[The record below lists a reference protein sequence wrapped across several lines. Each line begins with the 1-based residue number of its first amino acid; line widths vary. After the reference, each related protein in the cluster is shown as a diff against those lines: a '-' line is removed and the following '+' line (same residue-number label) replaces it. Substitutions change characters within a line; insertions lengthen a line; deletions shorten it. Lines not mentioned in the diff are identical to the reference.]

1 MSKRNASKKR
11 RRRTLHASSVGSG
24 PENVIFDPEAPQSQ
38 VSYVAYDGDQLQEE
52 IVTDLVAIE
61 ANLGKW
67 PVLWVNVEGLGSPE
81 IIKRLGEIF
90 NIHPL
95 AMEDI
100 IHLHQRAKFEQYDEN
115 FFLVAHMIEGKAS
128 APNHLA
134 SQEIVATEQISMYVG
149 SNFVVT
155 FQEGPVD
162 ATKPVLDRLRKG
174 RGLLRSR
181 GSDYLTYAIID
192 SIIDAYYPVLE
203 VFGERLEVIEDRI
216 LEEPSKRIVSQVHI
230 AKRELLGLRRALFPL
245 REALGSILR
254 TSPANFTAET
264 LLHLRDC
271 YDHVIQIT
279 DLIETYRELCSDL
292 MDVYLSSISNRLNE
306 VMVAV
311 GGLGAHAFNIEALDD
326 IEGRQGGDAL
336 AVGRALPAGDT
347 SVVGGDGFV
356 PVRSMAGQVLGGE
369 PAPLLLD
376 EGGHLLPN
384 LPLVKGFRASLGDG
398 PQGAGQGGQ
407 ADYLTV
413 PGSAAVEQHL
423 LAGGQFGQLG
433 HVDGPLVG
441 DDVGNGETL
450 LGVLDGRLQHFR
462 QRHGAIGTQQGLP
475 AMDRARDCNGV
486 GAGLRHL
493 VVAQGL

>member
-11 RRRTLHASSVGSG
+11 RRRTLHAAFVGSG

-38 VSYVAYDGDQLQEE
+38 VSYVAYDGDKLQEE
-52 IVTDLVAIE
+52 AVTDLAAIE

-162 ATKPVLDRLRKG
+162 ATKPVIDRLRKA

-216 LEEPSKRIVSQVHI
+216 LEDPSKRIVSQVHI

-306 VMVAV
+306 VMKTLTVVTTICAPPTLIA
-311 GGLGAHAFNIEALDD
+311 GIYGMNFHTDSPYNMPELSWSYGYFF
-326 IEGRQGGDAL
+326 AL
-336 AVGRALPAGDT
+336 ALMALT
-347 SVVGGDGFV
+347 STLMLILLF
-356 PVRSMAGQVLGGE
+356 RSDRFSSHENIVKEIVKEDATSNV
-369 PAPLLLD
+369 D
-376 EGGHLLPN
+376 EKTATKN
-384 LPLVKGFRASLGDG
+384 
-398 PQGAGQGGQ
+398 
-407 ADYLTV
+407 
-413 PGSAAVEQHL
+413 
-423 LAGGQFGQLG
+423 
-433 HVDGPLVG
+433 
-441 DDVGNGETL
+441 
-450 LGVLDGRLQHFR
+450 
-462 QRHGAIGTQQGLP
+462 
-475 AMDRARDCNGV
+475 
-486 GAGLRHL
+486 
-493 VVAQGL
+493 

>member
-1 MSKRNASKKR
+1 MSKRNASRKR
-11 RRRTLHASSVGSG
+11 RRRTLHESSVGAG

-38 VSYVAYDGDQLQEE
+38 VSFVAYDGDKLQEE
-52 IVTDLVAIE
+52 SVTDLVAIE

-128 APNHLA
+128 NPSHLV
-134 SQEIVATEQISMYVG
+134 SQEMVATEQISMYVG

-162 ATKPVLDRLRKG
+162 ATKPVLERLRKG

-216 LEEPSKRIVSQVHI
+216 LEDPSKRIVSQVHI

-306 VMVAV
+306 VMKVLTVITTICAPPTLIA
-311 GGLGAHAFNIEALDD
+311 GIYGMNFHTDSPYNMPELSWTYGYFF
-326 IEGRQGGDAL
+326 AL
-336 AVGRALPAGDT
+336 AL
-347 SVVGGDGFV
+347 
-356 PVRSMAGQVLGGE
+356 MAIASTLM
-369 PAPLLLD
+369 LLLLFRSEKFSAKD
-376 EGGHLLPN
+376 NMVSE
-384 LPLVKGFRASLGDG
+384 LVKED
-398 PQGAGQGGQ
+398 
-407 ADYLTV
+407 
-413 PGSAAVEQHL
+413 AAAKAAEK
-423 LAGGQFGQLG
+423 
-433 HVDGPLVG
+433 
-441 DDVGNGETL
+441 
-450 LGVLDGRLQHFR
+450 
-462 QRHGAIGTQQGLP
+462 
-475 AMDRARDCNGV
+475 
-486 GAGLRHL
+486 
-493 VVAQGL
+493 VAK

>member
-1 MSKRNASKKR
+1 MSKRNASKRR

-38 VSYVAYDGDQLQEE
+38 VSYVAYDGDQFQEE
-52 IVTDLVAIE
+52 VVTDLVAIE

-128 APNHLA
+128 NPSYLV
-134 SQEIVATEQISMYVG
+134 SQEMVATEQISMYVG

-162 ATKPVLDRLRKG
+162 ATKPVLERLRKG

-216 LEEPSKRIVSQVHI
+216 LEDPSKRIVSQVHI

-306 VMVAV
+306 VMKVLTVITTICAPPTLIA
-311 GGLGAHAFNIEALDD
+311 GIYGMNFHTDSPYNMPELSWTYGYFF
-326 IEGRQGGDAL
+326 AL
-336 AVGRALPAGDT
+336 ALMAIASTLML
-347 SVVGGDGFV
+347 FLLF
-356 PVRSMAGQVLGGE
+356 RSERFSAKDNMLKELIQE
-369 PAPLLLD
+369 D
-376 EGGHLLPN
+376 
-384 LPLVKGFRASLGDG
+384 
-398 PQGAGQGGQ
+398 
-407 ADYLTV
+407 
-413 PGSAAVEQHL
+413 SAAAAAEQ
-423 LAGGQFGQLG
+423 
-433 HVDGPLVG
+433 
-441 DDVGNGETL
+441 
-450 LGVLDGRLQHFR
+450 
-462 QRHGAIGTQQGLP
+462 
-475 AMDRARDCNGV
+475 
-486 GAGLRHL
+486 
-493 VVAQGL
+493 VAK

>member
-11 RRRTLHASSVGSG
+11 RRRTLHAAFVGSG

-38 VSYVAYDGDQLQEE
+38 VSYVAYDGDKLQEE
-52 IVTDLVAIE
+52 AVTDLAAIE

-162 ATKPVLDRLRKG
+162 ATKPVLDRLRKA

-216 LEEPSKRIVSQVHI
+216 LEDPSKRIVSQVHI

-306 VMVAV
+306 VMKTLTVVTTICAPPTLIA
-311 GGLGAHAFNIEALDD
+311 GIYGMNFHTDSPYNMPELSWSYGYFF
-326 IEGRQGGDAL
+326 AL
-336 AVGRALPAGDT
+336 ALMALT
-347 SVVGGDGFV
+347 STLMLILLF
-356 PVRSMAGQVLGGE
+356 RSDRFSSHENIVKEIVKEDATSNV
-369 PAPLLLD
+369 D
-376 EGGHLLPN
+376 EKTATKN
-384 LPLVKGFRASLGDG
+384 
-398 PQGAGQGGQ
+398 
-407 ADYLTV
+407 
-413 PGSAAVEQHL
+413 
-423 LAGGQFGQLG
+423 
-433 HVDGPLVG
+433 
-441 DDVGNGETL
+441 
-450 LGVLDGRLQHFR
+450 
-462 QRHGAIGTQQGLP
+462 
-475 AMDRARDCNGV
+475 
-486 GAGLRHL
+486 
-493 VVAQGL
+493 

>member
-306 VMVAV
+306 VMKVLTVITTICAPPTLIA
-311 GGLGAHAFNIEALDD
+311 GIYGMNFHTDSPFNMPELSWTY
-326 IEGRQGGDAL
+326 GYFFAL
-336 AVGRALPAGDT
+336 ALMALT
-347 SVVGGDGFV
+347 STLMLILLFRSDRFSSHENIVKEI
-356 PVRSMAGQVLGGE
+356 VREDATSNV
-369 PAPLLLD
+369 D
-376 EGGHLLPN
+376 EKTATKN
-384 LPLVKGFRASLGDG
+384 
-398 PQGAGQGGQ
+398 
-407 ADYLTV
+407 
-413 PGSAAVEQHL
+413 
-423 LAGGQFGQLG
+423 
-433 HVDGPLVG
+433 
-441 DDVGNGETL
+441 
-450 LGVLDGRLQHFR
+450 
-462 QRHGAIGTQQGLP
+462 
-475 AMDRARDCNGV
+475 
-486 GAGLRHL
+486 
-493 VVAQGL
+493 

>member
-1 MSKRNASKKR
+1 MSKRNASRRQR
-11 RRRTLHASSVGSG
+11 RRALHASAAGSG
-24 PENVIFDPEAPQSQ
+24 PENVIFDPEAPLSQ
-38 VSYVAYDGDQLQEE
+38 VTYVAYDGTRLVEE
-52 IVTDLVAIE
+52 AVADLTAIE
-61 ANLGKW
+61 ANFGKW
-67 PVLWVNVEGLGSPE
+67 PVLWVNVEGLGSPD

-90 NIHPL
+90 SIHPL

-115 FFLVAHMIEGKAS
+115 FFLVAHMIEGKAGNPS
-128 APNHLA
+128 NLVT
-134 SQEIVATEQISMYVG
+134 QEMVATEQISMYVG

-203 VFGERLEVIEDRI
+203 AFGERMEVIEDRI
-216 LEEPSKRIVSQVHI
+216 LEEPSKRLVSQVHI

-306 VMVAV
+306 VMKMLTIITTICAPPTLIA
-311 GGLGAHAFNIEALDD
+311 GIYGMNFHTDSPYNMPELSWSYGYFF
-326 IEGRQGGDAL
+326 AL
-336 AVGRALPAGDT
+336 ALMAIT
-347 SVVGGDGFV
+347 S
-356 PVRSMAGQVLGGE
+356 SLM
-369 PAPLLLD
+369 LLL
-376 EGGHLLPN
+376 L
-384 LPLVKGFRASLGDG
+384 FRSDRFSSKEPTIKWLRNEDAAKANASETKPSETNTVAKADDMSGI
-398 PQGAGQGGQ
+398 AG
-407 ADYLTV
+407 
-413 PGSAAVEQHL
+413 
-423 LAGGQFGQLG
+423 
-433 HVDGPLVG
+433 
-441 DDVGNGETL
+441 N
-450 LGVLDGRLQHFR
+450 
-462 QRHGAIGTQQGLP
+462 
-475 AMDRARDCNGV
+475 
-486 GAGLRHL
+486 
-493 VVAQGL
+493 

>member
-1 MSKRNASKKR
+1 MSKRNASRKR
-11 RRRTLHASSVGSG
+11 RRRALHESSVGSG

-38 VSYVAYDGDQLQEE
+38 VSYVAYDVDKLQEE
-52 IVTDLVAIE
+52 TVTDLVAIE

-128 APNHLA
+128 NPSHLA
-134 SQEIVATEQISMYVG
+134 SQEMVATEQISMYVG

-181 GSDYLTYAIID
+181 GCDYLTYAIID

-216 LEEPSKRIVSQVHI
+216 LEDPSKRIVSQVHI

-306 VMVAV
+306 VMKVLTVITTICAPPTLIA
-311 GGLGAHAFNIEALDD
+311 GIYGMNFHTDSPYNMPELSWTYGYFF
-326 IEGRQGGDAL
+326 AL
-336 AVGRALPAGDT
+336 AL
-347 SVVGGDGFV
+347 
-356 PVRSMAGQVLGGE
+356 MAIASTLM
-369 PAPLLLD
+369 LLLLFRSERFSSKD
-376 EGGHLLPN
+376 N
-384 LPLVKGFRASLGDG
+384 LVKELVKEDAAATASD
-398 PQGAGQGGQ
+398 Q
-407 ADYLTV
+407 
-413 PGSAAVEQHL
+413 
-423 LAGGQFGQLG
+423 LAK
-433 HVDGPLVG
+433 
-441 DDVGNGETL
+441 
-450 LGVLDGRLQHFR
+450 
-462 QRHGAIGTQQGLP
+462 
-475 AMDRARDCNGV
+475 
-486 GAGLRHL
+486 
-493 VVAQGL
+493 

>member
-306 VMVAV
+306 VMKVLTVITTICAPPTLIA
-311 GGLGAHAFNIEALDD
+311 GIYGMNFHTDSPYNMPELSWTYGYFF
-326 IEGRQGGDAL
+326 AL
-336 AVGRALPAGDT
+336 ALMAIASTLMLILLFRSDRFSSHENIVKEIVREDAT
-347 SVVGGDGFV
+347 SNV
-356 PVRSMAGQVLGGE
+356 
-369 PAPLLLD
+369 D
-376 EGGHLLPN
+376 EKTATKN
-384 LPLVKGFRASLGDG
+384 
-398 PQGAGQGGQ
+398 
-407 ADYLTV
+407 
-413 PGSAAVEQHL
+413 
-423 LAGGQFGQLG
+423 
-433 HVDGPLVG
+433 
-441 DDVGNGETL
+441 
-450 LGVLDGRLQHFR
+450 
-462 QRHGAIGTQQGLP
+462 
-475 AMDRARDCNGV
+475 
-486 GAGLRHL
+486 
-493 VVAQGL
+493 

>member
-306 VMVAV
+306 VMKVLTVITTICAPPTLIA
-311 GGLGAHAFNIEALDD
+311 GIYGMNFHTDSPFNMPELSWTY
-326 IEGRQGGDAL
+326 GYFFAL
-336 AVGRALPAGDT
+336 ALMAIASTLMLILLFRSDRFSSHENIVKEIVKEDAT
-347 SVVGGDGFV
+347 SNV
-356 PVRSMAGQVLGGE
+356 
-369 PAPLLLD
+369 D
-376 EGGHLLPN
+376 EKTATKN
-384 LPLVKGFRASLGDG
+384 
-398 PQGAGQGGQ
+398 
-407 ADYLTV
+407 
-413 PGSAAVEQHL
+413 
-423 LAGGQFGQLG
+423 
-433 HVDGPLVG
+433 
-441 DDVGNGETL
+441 
-450 LGVLDGRLQHFR
+450 
-462 QRHGAIGTQQGLP
+462 
-475 AMDRARDCNGV
+475 
-486 GAGLRHL
+486 
-493 VVAQGL
+493 

>member
-38 VSYVAYDGDQLQEE
+38 VSYVAYDGDELQEE

-306 VMVAV
+306 VMKVLTVITTICAPPTLIA
-311 GGLGAHAFNIEALDD
+311 GIYGMNFHTDSPFNMPELSWTY
-326 IEGRQGGDAL
+326 GYFFAL
-336 AVGRALPAGDT
+336 ALMALT
-347 SVVGGDGFV
+347 STLMLILLFRSDRFSSHENIVKEI
-356 PVRSMAGQVLGGE
+356 VREDATSNV
-369 PAPLLLD
+369 D
-376 EGGHLLPN
+376 EKTATKN
-384 LPLVKGFRASLGDG
+384 
-398 PQGAGQGGQ
+398 
-407 ADYLTV
+407 
-413 PGSAAVEQHL
+413 
-423 LAGGQFGQLG
+423 
-433 HVDGPLVG
+433 
-441 DDVGNGETL
+441 
-450 LGVLDGRLQHFR
+450 
-462 QRHGAIGTQQGLP
+462 
-475 AMDRARDCNGV
+475 
-486 GAGLRHL
+486 
-493 VVAQGL
+493 

>member
-1 MSKRNASKKR
+1 MSKRNASKRRLR
-11 RRRTLHASSVGSG
+11 RRSLQAMAAGTG
-24 PENVIFDPEAPQSQ
+24 PENVIFDPDAPQSL
-38 VSYVAYDGDQLQEE
+38 VSYVAYDGDRLVEE
-52 IVTDLVAIE
+52 AIGDLASIE
-61 ANLGKW
+61 ASFGKW
-67 PVLWVNVEGLGSPE
+67 PVLWVNVEGLGSPG

-115 FFLVAHMIEGKAS
+115 FFLVAHMIEGKAGNPS
-128 APNHLA
+128 HLV
-134 SQEIVATEQISMYVG
+134 SQEMVATEQISMYVG

-203 VFGERLEVIEDRI
+203 AFGERIEVIEDRI
-216 LEEPSKRIVSQVHI
+216 LEEPSKRLVSQVHI

-306 VMVAV
+306 VMKMLTIITTICAPPTLIA
-311 GGLGAHAFNIEALDD
+311 GIYGMNFHTDSPYNMPELSWGYGYFF
-326 IEGRQGGDAL
+326 AL
-336 AVGRALPAGDT
+336 ALMAVT
-347 SVVGGDGFV
+347 STL
-356 PVRSMAGQVLGGE
+356 M
-369 PAPLLLD
+369 LLLLFRSD
-376 EGGHLLPN
+376 RFSSNEQT
-384 LPLVKGFRASLGDG
+384 VKGAVRDDPSASIN
-398 PQGAGQGGQ
+398 ATVNAVAN
-407 ADYLTV
+407 ADDRPTI
-413 PGSAAVEQHL
+413 
-423 LAGGQFGQLG
+423 
-433 HVDGPLVG
+433 
-441 DDVGNGETL
+441 VGN
-450 LGVLDGRLQHFR
+450 
-462 QRHGAIGTQQGLP
+462 
-475 AMDRARDCNGV
+475 
-486 GAGLRHL
+486 
-493 VVAQGL
+493 